1 MKGNPFEAMKQLKKI
16 QEKMAKIDEEL
27 EQTLVE
33 GTAGGGVVKIVMT
46 AKEEVKEVKIDPEVV
61 NKEEVDVL
69 EDLIAAA
76 LRDALTKA
84 KEKTA
89 EKMGSLADGL
99 PLPPGLF

>member
-33 GTAGGGVVKIVMT
+33 GTAGGGVIKITMT
-46 AKEEVKEVKIDPEVV
+46 AKEDVKEVKIDPEVV

-69 EDLIAAA
+69 EDLVAAA

-89 EKMGSLADGL
+89 EKMGGLTDGL
-99 PLPPGLF
+99 SLPPGLF

>member
-1 MKGNPFEAMKQLKKI
+1 MKGNPFEAMKQLKKL

-33 GTAGGGVVKIVMT
+33 GTAGGGAVKIIMT

-61 NKEEVDVL
+61 NKEEVDML
-69 EDLIAAA
+69 EDLILAA

>member
-1 MKGNPFEAMKQLKKI
+1 MKGNPFEAMKQLKKL

-33 GTAGGGVVKIVMT
+33 GTAGGGAVKIVMT

-61 NKEEVDVL
+61 NKEEVDIL
-69 EDLIAAA
+69 EDLILAAI
-76 LRDALTKA
+76 RDALAKA

-99 PLPPGLF
+99 PLPPGLL

>member
-1 MKGNPFEAMKQLKKI
+1 
-16 QEKMAKIDEEL
+16 
-27 EQTLVE
+27 
-33 GTAGGGVVKIVMT
+33 VVKIIMN
-46 AKEEVKEVKIDPEVV
+46 AKEEIKEVKIDPEVV
-61 NKEEVDVL
+61 NKDEVDIL

-84 KEKTA
+84 KEKSA

>member
-1 MKGNPFEAMKQLKKI
+1 
-16 QEKMAKIDEEL
+16 MAKIEEEL
-27 EQTLVE
+27 GQTLVE
-33 GTAGGGVVKIVMT
+33 GTAGGGVVKIIIN
-46 AKEEVKEVKIDPEVV
+46 AKEEIKEVKIDPEVV
-61 NKEEVDVL
+61 NKDEVDIL

-84 KEKTA
+84 KEKSA

>member
-1 MKGNPFEAMKQLKKI
+1 
-16 QEKMAKIDEEL
+16 MAKIDQEL

-69 EDLIAAA
+69 EDLISAA

-84 KEKTA
+84 KEKAA
-89 EKMGSLADGL
+89 EKWEVSLMDF
-99 PLPPGLF
+99 LFLLDFSKICMKKAYLNSSLMS